1 MPKEYTGKHAKK
13 GLEAKLPK
21 IDTWENQFPSYE
33 ITIEVPEYTSV
44 CPKTGLPDFGL
55 LVLRY
60 TPDKKCVELKS
71 LKLYLLAYRDLGIFY
86 ENAVNKILRDIVKAA
101 GPVKASLTGVFNS
114 RGGISCSVI
123 ACYDREKGFGG
134 E

>member
-1 MPKEYTGKHAKK
+1 MAKGYTKEHAKK

-21 IDTWENQFPSYE
+21 IETWENQFPSYE

-60 TPDKKCVELKS
+60 TPDDKCVELKS
-71 LKLYLLAYRDLGIFY
+71 FKSYLLAYRNLGIFY
-86 ENAVNKILRDIVKAA
+86 ENAVNKILRDVVKSSD
-101 GPVKASLTGVFNS
+101 PVKASLTGVFNS
-114 RGGISCSVI
+114 RGGINCSVI
-123 ACYDREKGFGG
+123 AFYDREKGFGG